1 MNAFQTIFQRSR
13 FERDSTA
20 PRYLRVKK
28 LVQDAVASGDLKE
41 GDAIPGERDVAMLL
55 DISRVTV
62 RKAFTSDPAD
72 EARRQRLAGEG
83 ATVWVLNGT
92 GEANRGTRLAGYL
105 E

>member
-41 GDAIPGERDVAMLL
+41 GDAIPGERDVAVLL

-62 RKAFTSDPAD
+62 RKAFTDLVAEGVLVQRRGSGTYVSGPAT
-72 EARRQRLAGEG
+72 AH
-83 ATVWVLNGT
+83 
-92 GEANRGTRLAGYL
+92 
-105 E
+105 